1 MKKTLLQLLI
11 ICIFL
16 VSAKAEVI
24 KDIKLENNIRVSKD
38 SIIAFGNISLGKDY
52 SEIELNQILIDLYE
66 TNFFSNIKLKIE
78 NNILIINVTEKK
90 IIQTVIIEGVKSKE
104 NTAKILKNLKLKDKS
119 PFDEFTAE
127 QDLIKIKNSLNRSG
141 YYFAK
146 VDVKIK
152 ENNNG
157 TLDLIYNIDTGEK
170 ALIKNIKFTG
180 DKFFKDRKLRS
191 VIVSE
196 ESKFWKFISNKKY
209 LDIDRIELDKRLLKN
224 FYLNKGFYNV
234 DIESSSAV
242 FSENSFELIY
252 NINSGNKYFIK
263 NVKLDVP
270 AYFQLMILKSKEMI
284 SNFLTNF
291 L

>member
-242 FSENSFELIY
+242 FSENSFELYTILIQAI
-252 NINSGNKYFIK
+252 NI
-263 NVKLDVP
+263 L
-270 AYFQLMILKSKEMI
+270 
-284 SNFLTNF
+284 
-291 L
+291 

>member
-104 NTAKILKNLKLKDKS
+104 NTAKILK
-119 PFDEFTAE
+119 
-127 QDLIKIKNSLNRSG
+127 
-141 YYFAK
+141 
-146 VDVKIK
+146 
-152 ENNNG
+152 
-157 TLDLIYNIDTGEK
+157 
-170 ALIKNIKFTG
+170 
-180 DKFFKDRKLRS
+180 
-191 VIVSE
+191 
-196 ESKFWKFISNKKY
+196 
-209 LDIDRIELDKRLLKN
+209 
-224 FYLNKGFYNV
+224 
-234 DIESSSAV
+234 
-242 FSENSFELIY
+242 
-252 NINSGNKYFIK
+252 
-263 NVKLDVP
+263 
-270 AYFQLMILKSKEMI
+270 
-284 SNFLTNF
+284 
-291 L
+291 